1 MHAMRCMVAVH
12 GDRRR
17 ANFFNCDPPLYS
29 CFEQGCRKVIK
40 RLKSA
45 RDNPNKE
52 VVRVTVRSRLLDLL
66 ILDKS
71 EKTSQWGQDIT
82 GFVNLPFEIVAC
94 TFVLFPVKFSRKSCC
109 LLGPRR
115 DVITCEICHMACN
128 FSHNV
133 WQVSSIWP
141 CLIATFRRNHPG
153 HSLSVRKMTAK
164 PSGDMQEKKEI
175 PAKMVEILE
184 NRVQNIS

>member
-17 ANFFNCDPPLYS
+17 ANFLTVTLLCTAVS
-29 CFEQGCRKVIK
+29 SKVFGK
-40 RLKSA
+40 AQKCTRQ
-45 RDNPNKE
+45 PQE
-52 VVRVTVRSRLLDLL
+52 VLRVAVRSRLLDLL
-66 ILDKS
+66 ILEKS
-71 EKTSQWGQDIT
+71 EKSSQWGQDIT

-94 TFVLFPVKFSRKSCC
+94 TFVLFQTNFLEKAVDLLDPRK
-109 LLGPRR
+109 

-153 HSLSVRKMTAK
+153 HSPSVRKITAK

-184 NRVQNIS
+184 NQVQNIS